1 LIGLARSQGEV
12 SEKNYKLSSPRNVKH
27 EICKNILLQVIEI
40 SQVRGHVLVT
50 ANIRTDLLDRFTEI
64 LG

>member
-1 LIGLARSQGEV
+1 MKRIYIYQKKKLQAQLSQEC
-12 SEKNYKLSSPRNVKH
+12 KN
-27 EICKNILLQVIEI
+27 EICKSILLQVKEI